1 MYAAVPSHV
10 MLLKFGVVVK
20 VREEDMFLPQ
30 ASVTVGIT
38 LGLSV
43 CGATMSPTHPTV
55 FVAVPPEMVMLFP
68 TEAVILI
75 GAASAVQPLASC
87 TCKLIW

>member
-10 MLLKFGVVVK
+10 ILLKFGDVVNVA
-20 VREEDMFLPQ
+20 EEDMSRPQ

-43 CGATMSPTHPTV
+43 CGSSTSPTHPTV
-55 FVAVPPEMVMLFP
+55 FAFVPPEMVILLP
-68 TEAVILI
+68 TDAIILT
-75 GAASAVQPLASC
+75 GVASAVQPCASC
-87 TCKLIW
+87 TCKFIW